1 MPYIKPTNRKFCLN
15 SDIADVLLMKQE
27 QYPCEPY
34 DEPYYNPIDK
44 KFQMKEEILKNFWL
58 GCENVKGCAD
68 KMRSPSAPYEVWL
81 GIDKYYLENIFK
93 YPVTPNDLPYNEPQF
108 AYTKTQ
114 WVQYKDI
121 FGVNYHFTINGKLS
135 DNWETH
141 YYKQTNKAA
150 LPTPNTL
157 NKNFVVT
164 SFKERKRATYTDNYD
179 TAKANQPN
187 GCDHYDRYTDE
198 SKLIAHHGIPPLR
211 LMYKVG
217 TTWVQDSF
225 TSSETPFI
233 ATATPANYII
243 PSSANSTT
251 YDTDITFSLPEYS
264 GLTEVNYVW
273 NIRQIESGLTLKA
286 NIKQKKKTGTAS
298 FSNGTTIKLE
308 GIGSEGRKGVKPTKG
323 IIYTG
328 DYNDGV
334 NDTISWMNKTN
345 GYSPATGNFTDETHA
360 DSTGLDDNIR
370 ITSNKTWC
378 HDIKYNLTGWEAFV
392 DWWKDGE
399 GQGSR
404 TATIT
409 MAKYDPRLDIVTPYK
424 FDIVQAA
431 PVVEWCYYFSGLSAG
446 NLSCHGGTVSA
457 SVATSIKKKYHD
469 YSECTD
475 GFEDYLVST
484 ENVGW
489 DFSPKTIGENKT
501 CRNVSHTITATQ
513 KESGKKLTTTITQ
526 SYDCD
531 SDNYINNCRVTPSSV
546 GAGGGKVTVSANA
559 RYYQK
564 TCSVDYD
571 ISTYSPTEIT
581 IPANTDQSSK
591 THTYTITNAGGATCT
606 VSVTQ
611 AGAPAPAGCSP
622 NSGHTF
628 SASIDKTS
636 VPCSGGSVNVNVSAS
651 KKDGDGGGDVAW
663 SVSPGGGSGTGS
675 GSATVNIG
683 STTSDKT
690 TTITVSGAAGSCD
703 FNVSQTGCS
712 PTPPDPTGS
721 TCTISVSPSS
731 GNAPCTGSIPTHSI
745 NVNSTGNWTASTT
758 GCSVNKTSGTSGN
771 TPVTVTVN
779 AGQDTAKV
787 TFKCDDSSATYTIN
801 RSGNGCSGG
810 GGGDCSCKT
819 CEIFWHTDMNIN
831 SLDWQART
839 ATFFVYHSC
848 YDCKPVSWK
857 VWGDP
862 PLTFSKTTGGG
873 ICCPQWD
880 CKLSYDQ
887 DKPICIQNT
896 TDDNK
901 FVINIP
907 ANETGK
913 ERTLNIY
920 IEQTGQGCS
929 AKQNNYIKQ
938 SAKPSECPDGKYV
951 AFANSR
957 TETMDANGGTL
968 DEVIKRY
975 CTNVTSFTT
984 QINGGDTTNNVT
996 FSPSSGAIDKTK
1008 ITVGA
1013 NNSTLDRTIVIT
1025 IHPNIDEK
1033 VP

>member
-108 AYTKTQ
+108 AYNKTQ

-135 DNWETH
+135 DSWETH

-157 NKNFVVT
+157 NKKFVVT
-164 SFKERKRATYTDNYD
+164 SFKERKRATYTDNYE
-179 TAKANQPN
+179 TAKANQPD

-243 PSSANSTT
+243 PSSANSIT

-286 NIKQKKKTGTAS
+286 NIKQKKKTGTVR
-298 FSNGTTIKLE
+298 FSDGNTITLE

-323 IIYTG
+323 IVYTG

-345 GYSPATGNFTDETHA
+345 GYSPATGNFTDATHA
-360 DSTGLDDNIR
+360 DSTGLNDNIR

-409 MAKYDPRLDIVTPYK
+409 MTKYDPRLDVITPYK
-424 FDIVQAA
+424 FNIVQAA
-431 PVVEWCYYFSGLSAG
+431 PVPLWCYYFSGLDAKDLG
-446 NLSCHGGTVSA
+446 CKGGKVSA
-457 SVATSIKKKYHD
+457 SVVTSIRKKYHD

-475 GFEDYLVST
+475 GFEDYWVST
-484 ENVGW
+484 EEVGW
-489 DFSPKTIGENKT
+489 DFSPKTVGENKT
-501 CRNVSHTITATQ
+501 CSDKTIEITAIQNT
-513 KESGKKLTTTITQ
+513 SGKKLTTTITQ

-531 SDNYINNCRVTPSSV
+531 SDDYINNCSVSPNSV
-546 GAGGGKVTVSANA
+546 GSAGGKVTIKANA
-559 RYYQK
+559 RYYKK

-571 ISTYSPTEIT
+571 ISTYSPTEYT

-591 THTYTITNAGGATCT
+591 TIPITVSNAGSAKCT
-606 VSVTQ
+606 VYVTQ

-622 NSGHTF
+622 NSGYTF

-636 VPCSGGSVNVNVSAS
+636 VPCSGGDVKVSVSAS
-651 KKDGDGGGDVAW
+651 KKDGEGGGDVAW
-663 SVSPGGGSGTGS
+663 SVSPGGGSGKGS

-683 STTSDKT
+683 ATTSDKT
-690 TTITVSGAAGSCD
+690 TSITVSGDAGKCEFS
-703 FNVSQTGCS
+703 VSQSGCD
-712 PTPPDPTGS
+712 PTPPEPTGS
-721 TCTISVSPSS
+721 TCTISVTPSS
-731 GNAPCTGSIPTHSI
+731 GNAPCTGTMSVYAI
-745 NVNSTGNWTASTT
+745 NVSSNEKWTATAT
-758 GCSVNKTSGTSGN
+758 GCTVSPISGGSGN
-771 TPVTVTVN
+771 TAV
-779 AGQDTAKV
+779 KV
-787 TFKCDDSSATYTIN
+787 TPTASKDKAYVKFSCSDNSTTYTIN
-801 RSGNGCSGG
+801 RSGNGCTG
-810 GGGDCSCKT
+810 GGGDCCDE
-819 CEIFWHTDMNIN
+819 CELLWHTDQNIN
-831 SLDWQART
+831 DLGWQATT
-839 ATFFVYHSC
+839 ATFLVYHSC
-848 YDCKPVSWK
+848 KNCQPISWK
-857 VWGDP
+857 VWGDS
-862 PLTFSKTTGGG
+862 PLSFNKSTGSGP
-873 ICCPQWD
+873 CCSDWP
-880 CKLSYDQ
+880 CGKNYDEQ
-887 DKPICIQNT
+887 GKAKCMASTPESD
-896 TDDNK
+896 K
-901 FVINIP
+901 FVVTIP
-907 ANETGK
+907 ANETGA
-913 ERTLNIY
+913 ERTLFMY
-920 IEQTGQGCS
+920 IEQTSGNCTKKITQYVKQA
-929 AKQNNYIKQ
+929 AK
-938 SAKPSECPDGKYV
+938 SECPDGKYV

-957 TETMDANGGTL
+957 TETMDASGGTL
-968 DEVIKRY
+968 NEAIKRY
-975 CTNVTSFTT
+975 CIDVTGFDVKIT
-984 QINGGDTTNNVT
+984 GGDTTNNVDIN
-996 FSPSSGAIDKTK
+996 PSSGGIDKTTIK
-1008 ITVGA
+1008 VGA
-1013 NNSTLDRTIVIT
+1013 NSSTQDRTIVIT

-1033 VP
+1033 TT